1 MRPSRITLRSIR
13 ATLTPFI
20 MSSTLKI
27 SSGQHSDA
35 GIKDSNDDACGVR
48 VPDASL
54 LNTKGIAAVIADGM
68 SGSEAGKQ
76 AAEACVRGFLTDYF
90 TTPETWSTET
100 AGEKILSALNRW
112 LYAQGH
118 RHYESTRAMVT
129 TLSVLV
135 IKSATAHLFHVGDT
149 RIYRMRQGK
158 LECLTNDHRVHISED
173 KNYLSRAMGIELHME
188 IDYRSLPVEVDDI
201 YLLTTDGVHD
211 YLDDAELADFLY
223 GKGSDLD
230 ETAQAVVEKAL
241 GHGSHD
247 NVSCEILKIDELPHQ
262 NEHEFYQQFSDLR
275 FPPPLE
281 TGMVLDGYEIIRELH
296 ASKRTQVYLAQD
308 RDTHTRV
315 ILKTPSV
322 NFEDDA
328 EYIDRFL
335 HEEWAGRRI
344 KNQNVLKVITP
355 KAQRQCLYYVTEYIE
370 GQTLRRWMHDN
381 PQPAMEDVRN
391 IVQQIAVG
399 LRAFHRQEMIHQ
411 DLKPEN
417 IMIDE
422 HGTVKII
429 DFGSTKIAGI
439 EEITTP
445 LDRQKLLGTRNYTA
459 PEYLQGYTGSNVS
472 DIYSLGVITYE
483 MLTGELPFGK
493 KELTLRKLRRAR
505 YIPAARYDADIPV
518 WIDKAL
524 EKATS
529 IARNRRY
536 TLLSEFIH
544 DLAHPNAAFQS
555 RNAEPLIE
563 RNPLLV
569 WKGIAALLFILNLL
583 FLYLLAT

>member
-1 MRPSRITLRSIR
+1 
-13 ATLTPFI
+13 

-27 SSGQHSDA
+27 SSGQHSEA
-35 GIKDSNDDACGVR
+35 GIKASNDDACGIR
-48 VPDASL
+48 VPDAALVNS
-54 LNTKGIAAVIADGM
+54 KGIAAVIADGM
-68 SGSEAGKQ
+68 SGSEAGKE
-76 AAEACVRGFLTDYF
+76 AAAACVRGFLADYF
-90 TTPETWSTET
+90 TTPDSWSTET

-158 LECLTNDHRVHISED
+158 LECLTRDHRVHVSED

-188 IDYRSLPVEVDDI
+188 IDYRALPVELDDI

-211 YLDDAELADFLY
+211 YLDDASLADFLY
-223 GKGSDLD
+223 GGHQDLD
-230 ETAQAVVEKAL
+230 EVARAIVGSALAQ
-241 GHGSHD
+241 GSHD
-247 NVSCEILKIDELPHQ
+247 NVSCEVLKIEELPHRDA
-262 NEHEFYQQFSDLR
+262 HEFYRQFSELP

-308 RDTHTRV
+308 RETHTSV
-315 ILKTPSV
+315 IMKTPSV
-322 NFEDDA
+322 NYDDDP

-344 KNQNVLKVITP
+344 KNQHVLKILKP
-355 KAQRQCLYYVTEYIE
+355 HAQRQCLYYVTEYID
-370 GQTLRRWMHDN
+370 GQTLRQWMHDN
-381 PQPAMEDVRN
+381 PQPAIEDVRN
-391 IVQQIAVG
+391 IVQQVAAG
-399 LRAFHRQEMIHQ
+399 LRAFHRLEMIHQ

-422 HGTVKII
+422 YGTVKII

-445 LDRQKLLGTRNYTA
+445 LERQNMLGTRNYTA
-459 PEYLQGYTGSNVS
+459 PEYLQGYAGNNTS
-472 DIYSLGVITYE
+472 DIYSLGVIAYE
-483 MLTGELPFGK
+483 MLTGELPYGK
-493 KELTLRKLRRAR
+493 KELTLRRLKRAK
-505 YIPAARYDADIPV
+505 YLPAMRINPDVPL
-518 WIDKAL
+518 WIDRAL
-524 EKATS
+524 GKATS
-529 IARNRRY
+529 IDRTRRY
-536 TLLSEFIH
+536 TLLSELTH
-544 DLAHPNAAFQS
+544 DLAHPNPAFES
-555 RNAEPLIE
+555 SSSEPLLE

-569 WKGIAALLFILNLL
+569 WKVIAALLFTLN
-583 FLYLLAT
+583 LYLLYQLAA

>member
-1 MRPSRITLRSIR
+1 
-13 ATLTPFI
+13 

-27 SSGQHSDA
+27 TSGQHSEA
-35 GIKDSNDDACGVR
+35 GIKESNDDACGVR

-68 SGSEAGKQ
+68 SGSEAGKE
-76 AAEACVRGFLTDYF
+76 AAQACVSGFLADYF
-90 TTPETWSTET
+90 TTPESWSTET

-118 RHYESTRAMVT
+118 HHYESTSAMVT

-135 IKSATAHLFHVGDT
+135 IKSATAHLFHIGDT

-158 LECLTNDHRVHISED
+158 LQCLTHDHRVHVSAE

-201 YLLTTDGVHD
+201 YLLTTDGIHD
-211 YLDDAELADFLY
+211 YLDDTALAAFIY
-223 GKGSDLD
+223 ASGEDLD
-230 ETAQAVVEKAL
+230 DTAHAVVASAL
-241 GHGSHD
+241 EQGSHD
-247 NVSCEILKIDELPHQ
+247 NVSCEIIKVEELPHRDA
-262 NEHEFYQQFSDLR
+262 HEFYQKFSELP

-281 TGMVLDGYEIIRELH
+281 TGMVLDGYEIIREMH

-308 RDTHTRV
+308 RETHTRV
-315 ILKTPSV
+315 IMKTPSV
-322 NFEDDA
+322 NYEDDP

-344 KNQNVLKVITP
+344 KNQHVLKILKP
-355 KAQRQCLYYVTEYIE
+355 HAQRQCLYYVTEYIE
-370 GQTLRRWMHDN
+370 GQTLRQWLHDN
-381 PQPAMEDVRN
+381 PQPGVDEVRN
-391 IVQQIAVG
+391 IVQQLAAG
-399 LRAFHRQEMIHQ
+399 LRAFHRLEMIHQ

-445 LDRQKLLGTRNYTA
+445 LERQNMLGTLNYTA
-459 PEYLQGYTGSNVS
+459 PEYLQGYAGSNVS
-472 DIYSLGVITYE
+472 DIYSLGVIAYE
-483 MLTGELPFGK
+483 MLSGELPYGS
-493 KELTLRKLRRAR
+493 KELTLRRLKQAR
-505 YIPAARYDADIPV
+505 YHSVARINPDVPV

-524 EKATS
+524 EKAVS
-529 IARNRRY
+529 IDRSRRY
-536 TLLSEFIH
+536 TLLSEFTH
-544 DLAHPNAAFQS
+544 DLAHPNPSFES
-555 RNAEPLIE
+555 RHAEPLIE

-569 WKGIAALLFILNLL
+569 WKGIALVMFLLNVV
-583 FLYLLAT
+583 FLYFLAT

>member
-1 MRPSRITLRSIR
+1 
-13 ATLTPFI
+13 

-48 VPDASL
+48 VPVDTSL
-54 LNTKGIAAVIADGM
+54 LGTKGIAAVIADGM
-68 SGSEAGKQ
+68 SGSEAGKE

-90 TTPETWSTET
+90 TTPESWSTER

-118 RHYESTRAMVT
+118 HHYESTSAMVT

-149 RIYRMRQGK
+149 RIYRMRRGK
-158 LECLTNDHRVHISED
+158 LECLTNDHRVHVSED

-223 GKGSDLD
+223 GDSRDLD
-230 ETAQAVVEKAL
+230 ETARAVIEKAL
-241 GHGSHD
+241 EHGSHD
-247 NVSCEILKIDELPHQ
+247 NVSCGILKVDELPHQ

-344 KNQNVLKVITP
+344 KNQHVLKVVTP

-391 IVQQIAVG
+391 IVQQIAAG

-417 IMIDE
+417 VMIDE

-445 LDRQKLLGTRNYTA
+445 LDRQNLLGTRNYTA
-459 PEYLQGYTGSNVS
+459 PEYLQGYAGSNVS
-472 DIYSLGVITYE
+472 DTYSLGVIAYE
-483 MLTGELPFGK
+483 MLTGKLPYGE

-505 YIPAARYDADIPV
+505 YIPAARFDADIPV
-518 WIDKAL
+518 WVDKAL

-544 DLAHPNAAFQS
+544 DLAHPNPAFQS

>member
-1 MRPSRITLRSIR
+1 
-13 ATLTPFI
+13 

-27 SSGQHSDA
+27 SSGQHSEA

-48 VPDASL
+48 VPDVSL

-68 SGSEAGKQ
+68 SGSEAGKE

-90 TTPETWSTET
+90 TTPESWSTET

-112 LYAQGH
+112 LYVQGH
-118 RHYESTRAMVT
+118 REYESTTAMVT

-149 RIYRMRQGK
+149 RIYRMRRGK
-158 LECLTNDHRVHISED
+158 LECLTNDHRVHVSED

-188 IDYRSLPVEVDDI
+188 IDYRSLPVEVGDI

-211 YLDDAELADFLY
+211 YLDDTELAEFLY
-223 GKGSDLD
+223 SDSKKLD
-230 ETAQAVVEKAL
+230 ETARAVVKKAL
-241 GHGSHD
+241 EHGSHD
-247 NVSCEILKIDELPHQ
+247 NVSCEMLKVEELPHQ

-344 KNQNVLKVITP
+344 KNQHVLKVVTP

-391 IVQQIAVG
+391 IVQQIAAG

-417 IMIDE
+417 VMIDE

-445 LDRQKLLGTRNYTA
+445 LDRQNLLGTRNYTA
-459 PEYLQGYTGSNVS
+459 PEYLQGYAGSNVS
-472 DIYSLGVITYE
+472 DIYSLGVIAYE
-483 MLTGELPFGK
+483 MLTGKLPHGE

-505 YIPAARYDADIPV
+505 YIPAARFDADIPV
-518 WIDKAL
+518 WVDKAL

-544 DLAHPNAAFQS
+544 DLAHPNPAFQS

>member
-1 MRPSRITLRSIR
+1 
-13 ATLTPFI
+13 

-27 SSGQHSDA
+27 TSGQHSEA
-35 GIKDSNDDACGVR
+35 GIKESNDDACGVR

-68 SGSEAGKQ
+68 SGSEAGKE
-76 AAEACVRGFLTDYF
+76 AAQACVSGFLADYF
-90 TTPETWSTET
+90 TTPESWSTET

-118 RHYESTRAMVT
+118 HHYESTSAMVT

-135 IKSATAHLFHVGDT
+135 IKSATAHLFHIGDT

-158 LECLTNDHRVHISED
+158 LQCLTHDHRVHVSAE

-201 YLLTTDGVHD
+201 YLLTTDGIHD
-211 YLDDAELADFLY
+211 YLDDTALAAFIY
-223 GKGSDLD
+223 ASGEDLD
-230 ETAQAVVEKAL
+230 DTARAVVASAL
-241 GHGSHD
+241 EQGSHD
-247 NVSCEILKIDELPHQ
+247 NVSCEIIKVEELPHRDV
-262 NEHEFYQQFSDLR
+262 HEFYQKFAELP

-281 TGMVLDGYEIIRELH
+281 TGMVLDGYEIIREMH
-296 ASKRTQVYLAQD
+296 ASKRTQIYLAQD
-308 RDTHTRV
+308 RETHTRV
-315 ILKTPSV
+315 IMKTPSV
-322 NFEDDA
+322 NYEDDP

-344 KNQNVLKVITP
+344 KNQHVLKILKP
-355 KAQRQCLYYVTEYIE
+355 HAQRQCLYYVTEYIE
-370 GQTLRRWMHDN
+370 GQTLRQWMHDN
-381 PQPAMEDVRN
+381 PQPGVDEVRN
-391 IVQQIAVG
+391 IVKQLAAG
-399 LRAFHRQEMIHQ
+399 LRAFHRLEMIHQ

-445 LDRQKLLGTRNYTA
+445 LDRQNMLGTLNYTA
-459 PEYLQGYTGSNVS
+459 PEYLQGYAGSNVS
-472 DIYSLGVITYE
+472 DIYSLGVIAYE
-483 MLTGELPFGK
+483 MLSGELPYGR
-493 KELTLRKLRRAR
+493 KELTLRRLKQAR
-505 YIPAARYDADIPV
+505 YHSVARINPDVSV
-518 WIDKAL
+518 WIDKAI
-524 EKATS
+524 EKAVS
-529 IARNRRY
+529 IDRSRRY
-536 TLLSEFIH
+536 TLLSEFTH
-544 DLAHPNAAFQS
+544 DMAHPNSSFES
-555 RNAEPLIE
+555 RHAEPLIE

-569 WKGIAALLFILNLL
+569 WKGIALVMFLLNIV
-583 FLYLLAT
+583 FLYFLAT

>member
-1 MRPSRITLRSIR
+1 
-13 ATLTPFI
+13 

-27 SSGQHSDA
+27 SSGQYSDA

-48 VPDASL
+48 VPEPSL

-68 SGSEAGKQ
+68 SGSEAGKE

-90 TTPETWSTET
+90 TTPESWSTET

-118 RHYESTRAMVT
+118 HHYESTSAMVT

-149 RIYRMRQGK
+149 RIYRMRHGK
-158 LECLTNDHRVHISED
+158 LECLTNDHRVHVSAE

-188 IDYRSLPVEVDDI
+188 IDYRSLPVEIDDI

-211 YLDDAELADFLY
+211 YLDDTALADFIY
-223 GKGSDLD
+223 ASGKELD
-230 ETAQAVVEKAL
+230 KTASAIVASAL
-241 GHGSHD
+241 EQGSHD
-247 NVSCEILKIDELPHQ
+247 NVSCAILTVAELPHQ
-262 NEHEFYQQFSDLR
+262 NEHEFYQQFSELP

-308 RDTHTRV
+308 RETHTLV
-315 ILKTPSV
+315 IMKTPSV
-322 NFEDDA
+322 NYEDDP

-344 KNQNVLKVITP
+344 KNQHVLKILKP
-355 KAQRQCLYYVTEYIE
+355 HKQRQCLYYVTEYIE
-370 GQTLRRWMHDN
+370 GPTLRQWMHDN
-381 PQPAMEDVRN
+381 PQPAIEDVRN
-391 IVQQIAVG
+391 IVQQLAAG
-399 LRAFHRQEMIHQ
+399 LRAFHRLEMIHQ

-445 LDRQKLLGTRNYTA
+445 LDRQNMLGTRNYTA
-459 PEYLQGYTGSNVS
+459 PEYLQGYAGSNVS

-483 MLTGELPFGK
+483 MLTGELPYGD
-493 KELTLRKLRRAR
+493 KELTPRKFKRAR
-505 YIPAARYDADIPV
+505 YNPAMRFNQDIPV
-518 WIDKAL
+518 WIDKTL

-529 IARNRRY
+529 IERNRRY
-536 TLLSEFIH
+536 TLLSEFTH
-544 DLAHPNAAFQS
+544 DLAHPNQAFAS
-555 RNAEPLIE
+555 RHAEPLIE

-569 WKGIAALLFILNLL
+569 WKGVALVLFVLNLV
-583 FLYLLAT
+583 FIYLLTLSS

>member
-1 MRPSRITLRSIR
+1 
-13 ATLTPFI
+13 
-20 MSSTLKI
+20 MSTILKI
-27 SSGQHSDA
+27 SSGQHSEA
-35 GIKDSNDDACGVR
+35 GIKDSNDDACGIR
-48 VPDASL
+48 VPDVSL

-68 SGSEAGKQ
+68 SGSEAGKE

-90 TTPETWSTET
+90 TTPESWSTET

-118 RHYESTRAMVT
+118 HHYESTSAMVT

-158 LECLTNDHRVHISED
+158 FECLTHDHRVHISED

-211 YLDDAELADFLY
+211 YLDDTTLAEFLY
-223 GKGSDLD
+223 ASGDAFD
-230 ETAQAVVEKAL
+230 QTAAAIVSRALEKK
-241 GHGSHD
+241 SHD
-247 NVSCEILKIDELPHQ
+247 NVSSVVLRVEELPHQ
-262 NEHEFYQQFSDLR
+262 NEHEFYQQFSELP

-308 RDTHTRV
+308 RETHTRV

-322 NFEDDA
+322 NYDDDA

-344 KNQNVLKVITP
+344 KNQHVLKVLAP
-355 KAQRQCLYYVTEYIE
+355 RANRQCLYHVTEYIE
-370 GQTLRRWMHDN
+370 GQTLRQWMHDN
-381 PQPAMEDVRN
+381 PQPVIEEVRN
-391 IVQQIAVG
+391 IVQQIAAG

-439 EEITTP
+439 EEISTP
-445 LDRQKLLGTRNYTA
+445 LERQNMLGTRNYTA
-459 PEYLQGYTGSNVS
+459 PEYLQGYAGSNVS
-472 DIYSLGVITYE
+472 DIYSLGVVTYE
-483 MLTGELPFGK
+483 MLTGELPYGK
-493 KELTLRKLRRAR
+493 KELTLRRLRRAR
-505 YIPAARYDADIPV
+505 YQSASRFNADLPV
-518 WIDKAL
+518 WIDKTL
-524 EKATS
+524 EKATF
-529 IARNRRY
+529 IERKRRY
-536 TLLSEFIH
+536 SLLSEFIH
-544 DLAHPNAAFQS
+544 DLAHPNPAFAS
-555 RNAEPLIE
+555 RHAEPLME

-569 WKGIAALLFILNLL
+569 WKGIALVMFLLNLV
-583 FLYLLAT
+583 FLYFLTTSP

>member
-1 MRPSRITLRSIR
+1 
-13 ATLTPFI
+13 

-27 SSGQHSDA
+27 SSGQHSEA
-35 GIKDSNDDACGVR
+35 GIKASNDDACGIR
-48 VPDASL
+48 VPDAALVNS
-54 LNTKGIAAVIADGM
+54 KGIAAVIADGM
-68 SGSEAGKQ
+68 SGSEAGKE
-76 AAEACVRGFLTDYF
+76 AAAACVRGFLADYF
-90 TTPETWSTET
+90 TTPDSWSTET

-158 LECLTNDHRVHISED
+158 LECLTRDHRVHVSED

-188 IDYRSLPVEVDDI
+188 IDYRALPVEIDDI

-211 YLDDAELADFLY
+211 YLDDASLADFLY
-223 GKGSDLD
+223 GGHQDLD
-230 ETAQAVVEKAL
+230 EVARAIVGSALAQ
-241 GHGSHD
+241 GSHD
-247 NVSCEILKIDELPHQ
+247 NVSCEVLKIEELPHRDA
-262 NEHEFYQQFSDLR
+262 HEFYRQFSELP

-308 RDTHTRV
+308 RETHTSV
-315 ILKTPSV
+315 IMKTPSV
-322 NFEDDA
+322 NYDDDP

-344 KNQNVLKVITP
+344 KNQHVLKILKP
-355 KAQRQCLYYVTEYIE
+355 HAQRQCLYYVTEYID
-370 GQTLRRWMHDN
+370 GQTLRQWMHDN
-381 PQPAMEDVRN
+381 PQPAIEDVRN
-391 IVQQIAVG
+391 IVQQVAAG
-399 LRAFHRQEMIHQ
+399 LRAFHRLEMIHQ

-422 HGTVKII
+422 YGTVKII

-445 LDRQKLLGTRNYTA
+445 LERQNMLGTRNYTA
-459 PEYLQGYTGSNVS
+459 PEYLQGYAGNNTS
-472 DIYSLGVITYE
+472 DIYSLGVIAYE
-483 MLTGELPFGK
+483 MLTGELPYGK
-493 KELTLRKLRRAR
+493 KELTLRRLKRAK
-505 YIPAARYDADIPV
+505 YLPAMRINPDVPL
-518 WIDKAL
+518 WIDRAL
-524 EKATS
+524 GKATS
-529 IARNRRY
+529 IDRTRRY
-536 TLLSEFIH
+536 TLLSELTH
-544 DLAHPNAAFQS
+544 DLAHPNPAFES
-555 RNAEPLIE
+555 SSSEPLLE

-569 WKGIAALLFILNLL
+569 WKVIAALLFTLN
-583 FLYLLAT
+583 LYLLYQLAA

>member
-1 MRPSRITLRSIR
+1 
-13 ATLTPFI
+13 
-20 MSSTLKI
+20 MSATLKI
-27 SSGQHSDA
+27 TSGQHSDA

-54 LNTKGIAAVIADGM
+54 LNTKGVAAVIAEGM
-68 SGSEAGKQ
+68 SGSEAGKE

-90 TTPETWSTET
+90 TTPETWSTEKS
-100 AGEKILSALNRW
+100 GEKILSALNRW

-118 RHYESTRAMVT
+118 HHYESTRAMVT

-135 IKSATAHLFHVGDT
+135 IKSATAYLFHVGDT
-149 RIYRMRQGK
+149 RIYRMRRGK

-188 IDYRSLPVEVDDI
+188 IDYRSLPVEADDI

-211 YLDDAELADFLY
+211 YVEDTTLAEFLY
-223 GKGSDLD
+223 SHSLD
-230 ETAQAVVEKAL
+230 TEAASGFIVERAL
-241 GHGSHD
+241 ENGSHD
-247 NVSCEILKIDELPHQ
+247 NVTCQVIKVDELPHQ
-262 NEHEFYQQFSDLR
+262 DEHEFYQQFSELP

-296 ASKRTQVYLAQD
+296 ASKRTQIYLALD
-308 RDTHTRV
+308 RDTQTKV

-322 NFEDDA
+322 NYDDDP

-335 HEEWAGRRI
+335 HEEWAGRRV
-344 KNQNVLKVITP
+344 KNQHVLQVLKP
-355 KAQRQCLYYVTEYIE
+355 HAQRQCLYYVTEYIE
-370 GQTLRRWMHDN
+370 GQTLRHWMNDN
-381 PQPAMEDVRN
+381 PLPALEEVRN
-391 IVQQIAVG
+391 MMQQVAAG

-417 IMIDE
+417 IMIDD

-445 LDRQKLLGTRNYTA
+445 LERQHLLGTRNYTA
-459 PEYLQGYTGSNVS
+459 PEYLQGYAGNNIS
-472 DIYSLGVITYE
+472 DLYSLGVIAYE
-483 MLTGELPFGK
+483 MLTGKLPYGE
-493 KELTLRKLRRAR
+493 KELTPRKLRRVR
-505 YIPAARYDADIPV
+505 YISATRFNQDLPAWV
-518 WIDKAL
+518 DKAL
-524 EKATS
+524 QKAVS
-529 IARNRRY
+529 IDRKRRY
-536 TLLSEFIH
+536 GLLSEFIH
-544 DLAHPNAAFQS
+544 DMAHPNSAFQS
-555 RNAEPLIE
+555 SNAEPLIE

-569 WKGIAALLFILNLL
+569 WKGIALLLFIANLF
-583 FLYLLAT
+583 FLYLLAS

>member
-1 MRPSRITLRSIR
+1 
-13 ATLTPFI
+13 
-20 MSSTLKI
+20 MSTTLKI
-27 SSGQHSDA
+27 SSGQHSEA
-35 GIKDSNDDACGVR
+35 GIKESNDDACGVR
-48 VPDASL
+48 VPDVSL

-68 SGSEAGKQ
+68 SGSEAGKE
-76 AAEACVRGFLTDYF
+76 AAEACVRGFLSDYF
-90 TTPETWSTET
+90 TTPESWSTET

-118 RHYESTRAMVT
+118 REYESTRAMVT

-149 RIYRMRQGK
+149 RIYRMRRGK
-158 LECLTNDHRVHISED
+158 LECLTNDHRIHVSED

-211 YLDDAELADFLY
+211 YLEDTELAEFLY
-223 GKGSDLD
+223 GDGKNLD
-230 ETAQAVVEKAL
+230 ETAQAITEKAL
-241 GHGSHD
+241 QHGSHD
-247 NVSCEILKIDELPHQ
+247 NVSSEILKVEELPHQ

-322 NFEDDA
+322 NFEDDP

-344 KNQNVLKVITP
+344 KNQHVLKVITP

-391 IVQQIAVG
+391 IVQQLAAG

-445 LDRQKLLGTRNYTA
+445 LDRQNLLGTRNYTA
-459 PEYLQGYTGSNVS
+459 PEYLQGYVGSNVS

-493 KELTLRKLRRAR
+493 KELTLRRLRRAR
-505 YIPAARYDADIPV
+505 YIPAARFNADIPA

-583 FLYLLAT
+583 FLNLLAM